1 MICNM
6 ETYKEIQG
14 ENFLRGWSVS
24 NYGNVKNP
32 AGELNKR
39 VYDTG
44 KGYLQIVLGEFKK
57 SFAVHR
63 LVAKAFVP
71 NPDGKTL
78 VDHIDG
84 DRRNNKA
91 NNLRWVTMSEN
102 NKNVHKRTKHTFSQ
116 ISGTKGEITK
126 VWANMTDCAR
136 ELGCSPSYVYDVLS
150 PSCPGYKKAK
160 GWILEKV

>member
-1 MICNM
+1 M
-6 ETYKEIQG
+6 ETFKEIQG
-14 ENFLRGWSVS
+14 EDCLRGWSVS
-24 NYGNVKNP
+24 NYGNVKDP
-32 AGELNKR
+32 AGELNRK
-39 VYDTG
+39 VYDAG
-44 KGYLQIVLGEFKK
+44 KGYLRICLGNPVQR

-71 NPDGKTL
+71 NPDGKTF

-91 NNLRWVTMSEN
+91 NNLRWVTISEN
-102 NKNVHKRTKHTFSQ
+102 NKNVHRRTFQNHTISQ

-126 VWANMTDCAR
+126 VWANMSDCAR
-136 ELGCSPSYVYDVLS
+136 ELGCSPGLISNVLS
-150 PSCPGYKKAK
+150 PACPGYKQAK

>member
-1 MICNM
+1 M
-6 ETYKEIQG
+6 ETFKEIQG
-14 ENFLRGWSVS
+14 ENCLRGWSVS

-32 AGELNKR
+32 KGELNKR

-44 KGYLQIVLGEFKK
+44 KGYLQIVICGR

-63 LVAKAFVP
+63 LVAKAFVS
-71 NPDGKTL
+71 NPDGKAL

-91 NNLRWVTMSEN
+91 NNLRWVTITEN
-102 NKNVHKRTKHTFSQ
+102 NRNKHKLTKSTISQ
-116 ISGTKGEITK
+116 ISGTRGEITK
-126 VWANMTDCAR
+126 VWANMSDCAR
-136 ELGCSPSYVYDVLS
+136 ELGCSPSYVFDVLS